1 MAKKDI
7 EQVQNK
13 SGKSLNE
20 KIQELDAK
28 VEWFYSEDF
37 KLEEAV
43 GKYKEALEMAKEVE
57 KDLQGLKNEIE
68 ILEAD
73 FAE

>member
-7 EQVQNK
+7 EQVQSK